1 MNRPPRPVIAVRD
14 LRKIYGFGDTE
25 VRALQGVN
33 LNIARGEHVAIIG
46 ASGSGKSTLMNIIGC
61 IDVPTSGRYLLDGID
76 VADLDEYAL
85 SIVRNQKVG
94 FVFQSFNLIP
104 RTPAVDNVELPLI
117 YAGVA
122 KQERRRRALQ
132 ALATVG
138 LANRSNHL
146 PNQLSGGQQQ
156 RVAIARAIVTDP
168 AIILADE
175 PTGALDTTS
184 TLEVLDIFDRLNSGG
199 RTVIIITHELDVAAR
214 AQRTIQ
220 VRDGRIVADT
230 TAGEPSERVAA
241 LR

>member
-1 MNRPPRPVIAVRD
+1 
-14 LRKIYGFGDTE
+14 
-25 VRALQGVN
+25 VN

-122 KQERRRRALQ
+122 KHERRRRALQ

>member
-1 MNRPPRPVIAVRD
+1 
-14 LRKIYGFGDTE
+14 
-25 VRALQGVN
+25 VN

-138 LANRSNHL
+138 LANRSDHL